1 MEKIISSIRKTDE
14 SVLKEAQERTANLIM
29 PFRAMGRLN
38 ELSEELCSIYGTLT
52 PVVENCGVFVMAGDH
67 GVVEEGV
74 SLFPQV
80 VTCEMIKAFLNGY
93 ATISVLSKQEN
104 CKIIV
109 SNIGTKCT
117 FDKIE
122 CSFGDYV
129 SKNVVRGT
137 KNFTKEPAMTR
148 QEAIKSVKTGF
159 EIADEYI
166 KRYKLHLLATGEMGI
181 GNTTPSAAI
190 GSVITGNSAEEMTGK
205 GTGISDK
212 NLLKKIEVIKKGIA
226 LHQPDKNDPIDVL
239 AKIGGAEIGAIAGS
253 ILAAGH
259 NGIPAVVDGF
269 ISTAGALIA
278 TELSANIKDY
288 IIASHCSEEPGHKK
302 MLEFLSK
309 KPLLTLGLRLGEGT
323 GAVLAM
329 PLIKQAANMIK
340 NVATFAEAGVSE
352 A

>member
-1 MEKIISSIRKTDE
+1 MEKIISSIRKIDE

-29 PFRAMGRLN
+29 PLRAMGRLN
-38 ELSEELCSIYGTLT
+38 ELSEVLCSIYGTLM

-80 VTCEMIKAFLNGY
+80 VTCEMIKAFLKGY
-93 ATISVLSKQEN
+93 ATISVLSKYEG
-104 CKIIV
+104 CRIVV
-109 SNIGTKCT
+109 SNIGARCT
-117 FDKIE
+117 FDKID
-122 CSFGDYV
+122 CNFGDYV
-129 SKNVVRGT
+129 SKNVVKGT

-148 QEAIKSVKTGF
+148 QEALDSVKTGF

-190 GSVITGNSAEEMTGK
+190 GSVITGVSVEEMTGK
-205 GTGISDK
+205 GTGIS
-212 NLLKKIEVIKKGIA
+212 NETLLKKIEVIKKGIA
-226 LHQPDKNDPIDVL
+226 LHEPDKNDPIDVL

-253 ILAAGH
+253 ILAAGY
-259 NGIPAVVDGF
+259 NRIPAVVDGF
-269 ISTAGALIA
+269 ISTAGALLA
-278 TELSANIKDY
+278 VKLSPNVRDY

-302 MLEFLSK
+302 MLEFLDK
-309 KPLLTLGLRLGEGT
+309 RPLLNLGLRLGEGT
-323 GAVLAM
+323 GAVLSM
-329 PLIKQAANMIK
+329 PIIKQAINMIK
-340 NVATFAEAGVSE
+340 NVATFAEAGVSK

>member
-1 MEKIISSIRKTDE
+1 MEKLLKKIKKTDDAI
-14 SVLKEAQERTANLIM
+14 LKQAREKTSNLIM

-80 VTCEMIKAFLNGY
+80 VTGEMIKAFLNGY

-109 SNIGTKCT
+109 SDIGTKCI

-122 CSFGDYV
+122 CTFGDYV
-129 SKNVVRGT
+129 SKNVVKGT
-137 KNFTKEPAMTR
+137 KNFTKEPAMTME
-148 QEAIKSVKTGF
+148 EALKSVKAGF

-166 KRYKLHLLATGEMGI
+166 KKYNLHILATGEMGI

-190 GSVITGNSAEEMTGK
+190 GSVITKTSVEEMTGK
-205 GTGISDK
+205 GTGIS
-212 NLLKKIEVIKKGIA
+212 NENMLKKIEVIKKGIT
-226 LHQPDKNDPIDVL
+226 LHQPDSNNPMDVL
-239 AKIGGAEIGAIAGS
+239 AKVGGAEIGAIAGS
-253 ILAAGH
+253 IIAAAY

-278 TELSANIKDY
+278 TELSPKVKDY
-288 IIASHCSEEPGHKK
+288 IISSHCSEEPGHKK
-302 MLEFLSK
+302 MLDFLGK
-309 KPLLTLGLRLGEGT
+309 KPLLNLGLRLGEGT

-329 PLIKQAANMIK
+329 PLIKQAINMIK